1 MEFSNDTWKL
11 LERHPDSSDYEDV
24 SDAVFAEMVEGVN
37 EYGVIDRKITID
49 EGKVLDGW
57 QLLQACIKANVKP
70 TFAARPDGV
79 PREVFVKI
87 KNDLRRH
94 ESEAAAEK
102 RINDRRR
109 RVAAKR
115 AEGQSLRSI
124 AKEEGVSKKTIE
136 NDIEASRCL
145 PLDTCGDGPY
155 TPEPNKVTGRDG
167 KTYPAAK
174 PAKPAPVATRDEPPE
189 PDDMI
194 CDDDGNPVPAKL
206 RAVFAEV
213 YLFNSAVARLAKAAE
228 ALVRIEESPF
238 YQTEGAKKYSTSC
251 RTAEKR
257 MIGLRPSKV
266 CCGGGCDACGQKG
279 YLTTEEVD
287 HAPVS

>member
-1 MEFSNDTWKL
+1 MQFHEFANDYPMMPAYELGRMEQGMMEWGFDARFPIVRYQGKILDGRNRYVASKNADVKPVFVDFVGTDEEAKQFVQRANE
-11 LERHPDSSDYEDV
+11 ERRHLAADWLHRRRQER
-24 SDAVFAEMVEGVN
+24 
-37 EYGVIDRKITID
+37 IDR
-49 EGKVLDGW
+49 V
-57 QLLQACIKANVKP
+57 
-70 TFAARPDGV
+70 
-79 PREVFVKI
+79 
-87 KNDLRRH
+87 
-94 ESEAAAEK
+94 
-102 RINDRRR
+102 
-109 RVAAKR
+109 VAAR
-115 AEGQSLRSI
+115 AEGKSLRAI
-124 AKEEGVSKKTIE
+124 AETEGVDPKTIRK
-136 NDIEASRCL
+136 DLFSG
-145 PLDTCGDGPY
+145 GDQSP
-155 TPEPNKVTGRDG
+155 PEKVTGKDG
-167 KTYPAAK
+167 KSYLANRPPLQTVEEAK
-174 PAKPAPVATRDEPPE
+174 RGKIIAKGTTDEPPE

>member
-1 MEFSNDTWKL
+1 MQFHEFANDYPMMPAYELGRMEQGMMEWGFDARFPIVRYQGKILDGRNRYVASTNADVKPVFVDFVGTDEEAKQFVQRANE
-11 LERHPDSSDYEDV
+11 ERRHLAADWLHRRRQERIERVGAARADGKSLRAIAEAEDV
-24 SDAVFAEMVEGVN
+24 SEMTIRSDIKEATAKGFAV
-37 EYGVIDRKITID
+37 TPP
-49 EGKVLDGW
+49 EGKVTGKDGR
-57 QLLQACIKANVKP
+57 QQPATKP
-70 TFAARPDGV
+70 
-79 PREVFVKI
+79 
-87 KNDLRRH
+87 
-94 ESEAAAEK
+94 
-102 RINDRRR
+102 
-109 RVAAKR
+109 
-115 AEGQSLRSI
+115 
-124 AKEEGVSKKTIE
+124 
-136 NDIEASRCL
+136 
-145 PLDTCGDGPY
+145 
-155 TPEPNKVTGRDG
+155 
-167 KTYPAAK
+167 K
-174 PAKPAPVATRDEPPE
+174 PPPVATTDDPPE

-266 CCGGGCDACGQKG
+266 CCGVGCDTCGQKG